1 MIEITDL
8 TYYQKNRGLILN
20 KKKINMK
27 IIKRD
32 SESRQ
37 EINTESYL
45 KNKKIKK
52 WNTERIDFTICL
64 KKRNKD

>member
-1 MIEITDL
+1 MREITDL

-32 SESRQ
+32 
-37 EINTESYL
+37 
-45 KNKKIKK
+45 
-52 WNTERIDFTICL
+52 
-64 KKRNKD
+64 